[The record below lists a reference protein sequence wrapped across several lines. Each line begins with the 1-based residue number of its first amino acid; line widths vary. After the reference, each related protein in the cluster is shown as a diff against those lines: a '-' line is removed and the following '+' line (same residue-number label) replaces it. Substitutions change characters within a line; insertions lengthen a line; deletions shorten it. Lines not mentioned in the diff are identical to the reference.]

1 MPKWRYRARLKT
13 TDGVL
18 ATERSTDLYPGLPTS
33 EEDGLAN
40 LQAVFDGAKRIHGN
54 RLRWV
59 TLEWS
64 EKGYQWDEVKR
75 LSNE

>member
-1 MPKWRYRARLKT
+1 MPKWRYRAKLKA
-13 TDGVL
+13 TDGTL
-18 ATERSTDLYPGLPTS
+18 ATERSTDLHPGLPTS

-40 LQAVFDGAKRIHGN
+40 VEAVFDGAKRNHEDK
-54 RLRWV
+54 LRWV
-59 TLEWS
+59 SLERS

>member
-1 MPKWRYRARLKT
+1 MPTWRYRARLKT

-40 LQAVFDGAKRIHGN
+40 LQAVFDGAKRNHGD

-59 TLEWS
+59 ALERS
-64 EKGYQWDEVKR
+64 EKGYQWNEVKR
-75 LSNE
+75 LSSE